1 MVMDVN
7 QTYCGN
13 HFAMST
19 NIKSLCC
26 IPKTNITLYVN
37 YTSIKIVKIKKKKI

>member
-13 HFAMST
+13 HFAIYAY
-19 NIKSLCC
+19 IKALYC
-26 IPKTNITLYVN
+26 IPKTNTIYMSL
-37 YTSIKIVKIKKKKI
+37 SSIKKKNY